1 MIRISD
7 LSYHYQNSH
16 REQIVALRDINLT
29 VRDGEFLA
37 VLGHNG
43 CGKTTLAKHI
53 NGLLLPSKGSV
64 AIDGLSTSDPAQ
76 LWKIRQKVGLIFQ
89 NPENQIV
96 GTLVEEDVAFGPE
109 NLSLPQSEIRNRVK
123 QALDE
128 VGMQEFAKSEPH
140 LLSAGQQQKVTLAGI
155 VAMRPG
161 VIVLDEPTSMLD
173 PAGTKDVLRIIR
185 DLNRKRKMTV
195 IYITHFVEEV
205 IDADRVIV
213 MENGRIFLEGSPKEI
228 FSSPMR
234 LRDLGINPLVINQLA
249 VGLARAGLN
258 VDPKIL
264 TVEEM
269 VKALCSLS

>member
-155 VAMRPG
+155 VAMRPE